1 MVGFDELKPGG
12 VEELSLAHPDPV
24 VLELNRLQNQLKEK
38 DWELADAQGEI
49 KALRATE
56 VLKDKAIEELR
67 NEVGKIDG
75 KLRVTQN
82 VLEHRNLEIKKV
94 TSEKKDALAAQ
105 YAAEATLRRVHA
117 NLKDDD
123 SVPIESVLA
132 PLEADIKT
140 YKKEIA
146 ALQEDKKALQRHTKA
161 KEMALLEAEKILRSA
176 LERALIVEEVQN
188 LNFELKR
195 QIEICQE
202 ENRILEKT
210 NRQKVL
216 EVEKLSGTI
225 KELEEAVLAGGS
237 AANAIRDY
245 QRQITELNE
254 EKRTLERELA
264 RVKVSANRVATV
276 VANEWKDEND
286 RVMPVKQ
293 WLEERRLLQAEM
305 QRLKDKLAISER
317 TAKAEAHLKE
327 KLKLR
332 LKTLEE
338 GLKHVSSFSGSP
350 NTFCGSPKTEKSSN
364 IILGFLT
371 ANGGLRKR
379 STSQPR
385 ASTISRN
392 SLLQQPNSEN
402 ATVNGNF
409 TGGLKRADSFRK
421 KCAAGENVLRK
432 SIWPSKNKVVDSSC
446 GKENT
451 QVKENKD
458 NNIDEFKIGDT
469 NVSVEVKNKV
479 GGYEHEVSQNKGN
492 PNPVKEDVVS
502 GFLYDRLQ
510 KEVILLRK
518 FCESKDSCLNAKDE
532 EIKMLIRKVDALTKA
547 IEAES
552 KKIKREAAARE
563 KEAISAK
570 LDDTRKIRS
579 TSSSRSR
586 VNKAP

>member
-1 MVGFDELKPGG
+1 MVGFDELKLGG

-38 DWELADAQGEI
+38 DRELADAQGEI
-49 KALRATE
+49 KALRAAE

-67 NEVGKIDG
+67 NEFGKIDG

-94 TSEKKDALAAQ
+94 TGEKKDALAAQ

-176 LERALIVEEVQN
+176 LERALIVEE
-188 LNFELKR
+188 
-195 QIEICQE
+195 E

-286 RVMPVKQ
+286 KVMPVRQ

-317 TAKAEAHLKE
+317 TAKAEAQLKE

-392 SLLQQPNSEN
+392 SLLHQPNSEN